1 MKIKEKRELSFIA
14 YDKARL
20 FERRG
25 QKAAVFWKK
34 TTDTGQWIFGKL
46 ARPNNT

>member
-34 TTDTGQWIFGKL
+34 TTATTSRSPKCTT
-46 ARPNNT
+46 R